1 MGTYIIGVVNF
12 IASSISIFT
21 AKTFPRR
28 ALFVGGHL
36 IMGLCHLGIALF
48 IGIDKGAY
56 AFISILAFQFTN
68 QNTSSAITWL
78 YCSEVAVDVA
88 LGFVGTSGY
97 FAIFCLTL
105 SIQPMMD
112 SAIGQAG
119 TFIIFGTINVLGAL
133 WCVIFLKETSGGLTD
148 K

>member
-1 MGTYIIGVVNF
+1 MALHELTAGNAILLYSNTLLAEIGGPITPRMGTYIIGVVNF

-21 AKTFPRR
+21 AKTFSRR
-28 ALFVGGHL
+28 ALFIGGHL
-36 IMGLCHLGIALF
+36 IMGLCHLGIAMF
-48 IGIDKGAY
+48 IGINKGAY

-105 SIQPMMD
+105 SIQPMMN
-112 SAIGQAG
+112 SAIG
-119 TFIIFGTINVLGAL
+119 
-133 WCVIFLKETSGGLTD
+133 
-148 K
+148 